1 MVKIS
6 SIFVAFLENMN
17 FKRKINLY
25 FFEKNSLAQIF
36 LSSIQNRIAT
46 EIA

>member
-17 FKRKINLY
+17 FTSINFLEKVHNFSY
-25 FFEKNSLAQIF
+25 FFLNKQTYLKGQ
-36 LSSIQNRIAT
+36 LL
-46 EIA
+46 

>member
-17 FKRKINLY
+17 LK
-25 FFEKNSLAQIF
+25 KNSEFNVVYEGANSKELG
-36 LSSIQNRIAT
+36 RYVT
-46 EIA
+46 R

>member
-17 FKRKINLY
+17 FK
-25 FFEKNSLAQIF
+25 SLLDALI
-36 LSSIQNRIAT
+36 LASAETDSAAIPPPI
-46 EIA
+46 IS